1 MGADA
6 QTLQV
11 LYADDTLLVLCKPAG
26 LLSVPGRGPD
36 KQDCLSA
43 RAQARYADALV
54 VHRLDMATS
63 GLLLMARGKAAQQT
77 LSQAFAERQ
86 VGKRYVALVHG
97 RLQAA
102 TPGAWSD
109 VALPIGVDWP
119 NRPRRV
125 VAAEGGK
132 ASLTRW
138 RVLGRCGAEQT
149 RVELEPV
156 TGRSHQLRVHMQAI
170 GHPVVGDPLYGPD
183 PCPANSARL
192 MLHAARISFAHPL
205 TAEPLHFS
213 SAPEF

>member
-11 LYADDTLLVLCKPAG
+11 LYADDTLLVLCNPAG

-77 LSQAFAERQ
+77 LSLAFAQRQ

-109 VALPIGVDWP
+109 IALPIGVDWP

-183 PCPANSARL
+183 PCPANSTRL